1 MKTRTTQIVA
11 GSILVVSMLLA
22 GGCKT
27 TTVNTIENAQPAA
40 KKEMVSDKRIIT
52 DSSLAKKVY
61 VVGVNDAKTPGGLL
75 QVQLE
80 VVNQTSSRQRFTYH
94 VQWFDAAGMQLSST
108 TAAILPCVIEGKET
122 RYLSAVAPHPACK
135 DFRVQF
141 MEPSN

>member
-1 MKTRTTQIVA
+1 MTIRMTQTIA
-11 GSILVVSMLLA
+11 GAALLA
-22 GGCKT
+22 SVLLTGGCKT
-27 TTVNTIENAQPAA
+27 TVNTVESAQPTA
-40 KKEMVSDKRIIT
+40 KKEMVADKRVIT
-52 DSSLAKKVY
+52 DSSLASKVY
-61 VVGVNDAKTPGGLL
+61 VVGVNEAKTPGGLI
-75 QVQLE
+75 QIQLE

-141 MEPSN
+141 LENSK

>member
-11 GSILVVSMLLA
+11 GSILAVSMLLA

-27 TTVNTIENAQPAA
+27 TTVNTVENAQPTA

-61 VVGVNDAKTPGGLL
+61 VVGVNDAKTPGGLI

-94 VQWFDAAGMQLSST
+94 VQWFDANGMQLSST

>member
-1 MKTRTTQIVA
+1 MTIRMTQTIA
-11 GSILVVSMLLA
+11 GAALLA
-22 GGCKT
+22 SVLLTAGCKT
-27 TTVNTIENAQPAA
+27 TVNTVESAQPTA
-40 KKEMVSDKRIIT
+40 KKEMVADKRVIT
-52 DSSLAKKVY
+52 DSSLASKVY
-61 VVGVNDAKTPGGLL
+61 VVGVNEAKTPGGLI
-75 QVQLE
+75 QIQLE

-141 MEPSN
+141 LESSK

>member
-1 MKTRTTQIVA
+1 MTIRMTQTIA
-11 GSILVVSMLLA
+11 GAALLA
-22 GGCKT
+22 SVLLTGGCKT
-27 TTVNTIENAQPAA
+27 TMNTVENAQPTA
-40 KKEMVSDKRIIT
+40 KKEMVADKRVIT
-52 DSSLAKKVY
+52 DSSLSSKVY
-61 VVGVNDAKTPGGLL
+61 VVGVNEAKTPGGLI
-75 QVQLE
+75 QIQLE

-141 MEPSN
+141 LESSK

>member
-1 MKTRTTQIVA
+1 MTIRMTQTIA
-11 GSILVVSMLLA
+11 AAALLA
-22 GGCKT
+22 RVLLTGGCKT
-27 TTVNTIENAQPAA
+27 TMNTVENAQPTA
-40 KKEMVSDKRIIT
+40 KKEMVADKRVIT
-52 DSSLAKKVY
+52 DSSLASKVY
-61 VVGVNDAKTPGGLL
+61 VVGVNEAKTPGGLI
-75 QVQLE
+75 QIQLE

-141 MEPSN
+141 LESSK

>member
-1 MKTRTTQIVA
+1 MTIRMTQTIA
-11 GSILVVSMLLA
+11 GAALLA
-22 GGCKT
+22 SVLLTAGCKT
-27 TTVNTIENAQPAA
+27 TVNTVESAQPTA
-40 KKEMVSDKRIIT
+40 KKEMVADKRVIT
-52 DSSLAKKVY
+52 DSSLASKVY
-61 VVGVNDAKTPGGLL
+61 VVGVNEAKTPGGLI
-75 QVQLE
+75 QIQLE

-141 MEPSN
+141 LESSN

>member
-27 TTVNTIENAQPAA
+27 TTVNTIENAQPTA

-52 DSSLAKKVY
+52 DSSLAEKVY
-61 VVGVNDAKTPGGLL
+61 VVGVNEAKTPGGLI
-75 QVQLE
+75 QIQLE

-108 TAAILPCVIEGKET
+108 TGAILPCVIEGKET

-141 MEPSN
+141 LESSK

>member
-1 MKTRTTQIVA
+1 MTIRMTQTIA
-11 GSILVVSMLLA
+11 GAALLA
-22 GGCKT
+22 SVLLTAGCKT
-27 TTVNTIENAQPAA
+27 TVNTVESAQPTA
-40 KKEMVSDKRIIT
+40 KREMVADKRVIT
-52 DSSLAKKVY
+52 DSSLASKVY
-61 VVGVNDAKTPGGLL
+61 VVGVNEAKTPGGLI
-75 QVQLE
+75 QIQLE

-141 MEPSN
+141 LESSK